1 MPRDKVRLWTW
12 NAPRELA
19 AQLVADK
26 QLTNFEIARRAG
38 VSDSQLNRWKLAPEF
53 ASRVTE
59 HVATFRA
66 SITTTG
72 LALRENRIAAKK
84 ARAAALWQVIGQRA
98 EVYGHGEPQYNPFTG
113 LPLLDKKTNAPI
125 VVPIPGGDT
134 GMVVRQPRTAGV
146 QFSVDGVLLAR
157 LSALEEEIAIEM
169 GD

>member
-72 LALRENRIAAKK
+72 LALRENRIAVKK
-84 ARAAALWQVIGQRA
+84 ARAAALERVMRHRA
-98 EVYGHGEPQYNPFTG
+98 EVYGRGEPQYNPVTCQG
-113 LPLLDKKTNAPI
+113 RIARERLETHSPPSASDVTWVMHTRA
-125 VVPIPGGDT
+125 
-134 GMVVRQPRTAGV
+134 
-146 QFSVDGVLLAR
+146 VDPHV
-157 LSALEEEIAIEM
+157 I
-169 GD
+169 

>member
-53 ASRVTE
+53 ASRVAE

-84 ARAAALWQVIGQRA
+84 ARAAALERVIRHRGKSTGVGSHSITPSRDFRFSTRKRMPQLLFRSLA
-98 EVYGHGEPQYNPFTG
+98 ETPAWWCG
-113 LPLLDKKTNAPI
+113 
-125 VVPIPGGDT
+125 
-134 GMVVRQPRTAGV
+134 
-146 QFSVDGVLLAR
+146 SLAR
-157 LSALEEEIAIEM
+157 PAFSSPSTACYWRA
-169 GD
+169 